1 MSAAEIL
8 PPGVGRVPQ
17 WWMEVTPHYTLEEDD
32 QEERRLQQ
40 DRLAYYGMQLEAAH
54 AAGVLNPDG
63 TPKLGADLRPMAWTP
78 LTTWNKL
85 DASSASNMSQAGSG
99 ERNFKPGQPVIDPQ
113 MFGIAE
119 TDPDYQAYLTGAKL
133 PPGYFEIMGQ
143 MMATAENGGTT
154 EGILNNLKQTDYGRY
169 GHQAENPRFKPAWIK
184 KKLRS
189 TDIGA
194 NIRQGQYDDSPNKH
208 VRSRRVNPEDVQLPA
223 APSITHNTNI
233 NNNPVPLAP
242 APTAVS
248 TQNNND
254 DAEDTEELLRQH
266 QEKLL
271 KLQQL
276 QLQLQQQKEQEEQQQ
291 HVVVQA
297 SSSFKVQN
305 PFDNAGGSESN
316 LLQQHQEEE
325 EEVIEEVYDDED
337 YSYEEEIVEDDGELD
352 DLQAILAAKQAEL
365 ESLQAQL

>member
-1 MSAAEIL
+1 MMLAAENL

-17 WWMEVTPHYTLEEDD
+17 WWMEVTPHFTLEEDD
-32 QEERRLQQ
+32 QEERSLQQ

-78 LTTWNKL
+78 LTPWNKL
-85 DASSASNMSQAGSG
+85 DGSSGSNIGQAG
-99 ERNFKPGQPVIDPQ
+99 RNFRPGQPVIDPQ
-113 MFGIAE
+113 MFGIVE

-189 TDIGA
+189 TNIGT

-223 APSITHNTNI
+223 APVITHNINTN
-233 NNNPVPLAP
+233 NDPVSFAP
-242 APTAVS
+242 ASSDVS
-248 TQNNND
+248 TEHIND
-254 DAEDTEELLRQH
+254 DADDTEELLRQH

-271 KLQQL
+271 KLQLL
-276 QLQLQQQKEQEEQQQ
+276 QRQLQQQKEQEEQQQ

-297 SSSFKVQN
+297 TSSFKVEN
-305 PFDNAGGSESN
+305 PFDNAGGSESK
-316 LLQQHQEEE
+316 LLQHPQEEE

-337 YSYEEEIVEDDGELD
+337 YSYEEEIVEDDCELD

>member
-32 QEERRLQQ
+32 QEDRRLQE

-63 TPKLGADLRPMAWTP
+63 TPKLGADLRPMSWTP
-78 LTTWNKL
+78 LTPPWTTL
-85 DASSASNMSQAGSG
+85 GGSG
-99 ERNFKPGQPVIDPQ
+99 TNVTHSGSGGRNFKPGQHVIDPQ

-133 PPGYFEIMGQ
+133 PPSYFEIMGQ

-208 VRSRRVNPEDVQLPA
+208 VRSRRVNPDDVQLPA
-223 APSITHNTNI
+223 APTIAHSTNTI
-233 NNNPVPLAP
+233 NNPVSLVQAS
-242 APTAVS
+242 TAVS
-248 TQNNND
+248 PQYNND
-254 DAEDTEELLRQH
+254 DAEDPEELLRQH

-276 QLQLQQQKEQEEQQQ
+276 QRQLQQQKEKEEEQQL
-291 HVVVQA
+291 VAVQTQ
-297 SSSFKVQN
+297 SSFKVDN
-305 PFDNAGGSESN
+305 PFDHVGGPESELS
-316 LLQQHQEEE
+316 QQHQEEE

-352 DLQAILAAKQAEL
+352 DLQAVLAAKQAEL